1 VNKQQTVVLLRWVLI
16 IACSYLLIV
25 DGSASRTTPVHLV
38 LLIVVALASNLLVA
52 RLPQRWADGQ
62 IFDFAVVVFDAAWV
76 TIGLAWAP
84 NVSEDLFLLYFL
96 VIFVAATGESLRMIV
111 CSAAVVSLVYGATM
125 SLHAGNFHLTP
136 ATLLR
141 VPFLFVVA
149 LFYGY
154 FVGEIRTRRS
164 ETVDARSREDA
175 KTELLASVSHDLRG
189 PLANAENL
197 LALVLEGQGKSAADD
212 RRLLVRAQVNVRRL
226 NSLVHNL
233 LQAACIDSGQLHLQW
248 APVQLN
254 DVVDDVINSE
264 TGAALLKDLTVTTE
278 LDAHLPAFTAD
289 FMQLGRIVTN
299 LVNNAIKYTAA
310 GGSVVIR
317 TACDADTVRLSVA
330 DTGPGMSPEQCSA
343 LFAPYRRVH
352 AGGYTPGMGLGLYI
366 VKRLTEAQH
375 GTVSVSST
383 EGVGSTFAVTFPRTE
398 GETDRAV
405 QAERKM
411 TKLRAA
417 HATST
422 ALGAAPATDLAL
434 PDALAS

>member
-25 DGSASRTTPVHLV
+25 DGSASRTPVHLV
-38 LLIVVALASNLLVA
+38 LLIVVALASNLVVG
-52 RLPQRWADGQ
+52 RIPHRWAEGQ

-164 ETVDARSREDA
+164 ETVDARSRENA

-197 LALVLEGQGKSAADD
+197 LALVLEGQGKNAADD

-254 DVVDDVINSE
+254 DVVEDVINSE
-264 TGAALLKDLTVTTE
+264 TGAASLKDVTITTE

-299 LVNNAIKYTAA
+299 LVNNAIKYTGA

-317 TACDADTVRLSVA
+317 TAHDADAVRLSIA

-352 AGGYTPGMGLGLYI
+352 VGGYTPGMGLGLYI

-375 GTVSVSST
+375 GSVSVSST
-383 EGVGSTFAVTFPRTE
+383 AGVGSTFVVTFRRTH
-398 GETDRAV
+398 GEKDRAV
-405 QAERKM
+405 QAERKL
-411 TKLRAA
+411 TRLRAA
-417 HATST
+417 HATSPT
-422 ALGAAPATDLAL
+422 LGAAPAADLVL
-434 PDALAS
+434 PDALPS